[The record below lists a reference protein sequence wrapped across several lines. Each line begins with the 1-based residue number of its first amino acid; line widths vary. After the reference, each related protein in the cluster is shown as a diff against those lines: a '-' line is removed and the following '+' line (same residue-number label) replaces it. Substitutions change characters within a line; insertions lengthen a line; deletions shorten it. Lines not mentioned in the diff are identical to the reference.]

1 MKSIL
6 GWCFVV
12 LAAFAPTSAYAQ
24 APSDSVA
31 ALSGHATTTEDWS
44 VVPEYRIV
52 PGDKLVL
59 NFGPAPGGGN
69 DILREARVRPDG
81 RISVFPVGDVV
92 AAGRTIRDLEGA
104 LVDLLAAEFKAPR
117 VVIELQEAAGNQVH
131 VLGQVTSP
139 GSYAAGPFM
148 TLSQAITAAGGF
160 TEGAARNSVIVFHR
174 DGARNVRVARV
185 AFDRAIT
192 AGKLD
197 ADIPLSRFDIVF
209 VPRSTVGNLEVF
221 TRQVLGS
228 ANLGLNT
235 ALIGWELFNLERVF
249 PGISLRASPTNQ

>member
-1 MKSIL
+1 MKSFL
-6 GWCFVV
+6 AWCLVAV
-12 LAAFAPTSAYAQ
+12 AAFAPASARAQ
-24 APSDSVA
+24 AAADSAA
-31 ALSGHATTTEDWS
+31 ALSGHATTSEDWS
-44 VVPEYRIV
+44 MVPEYRIV
-52 PGDKLVL
+52 PGDRLVL
-59 NFGPAPGGGN
+59 NFGPAPGGAV
-69 DILREARVRPDG
+69 DILREAKVRPDG

-104 LVDLLAAEFKAPR
+104 VVDLLAAEFKQPR
-117 VVIELQEAAGNQVH
+117 VTIELVEASGNQIH
-131 VLGQVTSP
+131 VLGQVRDP
-139 GSYAAGPFM
+139 GSYPAGPFM
-148 TLSQAITAAGGF
+148 TLSQAVTAAGGF

-174 DGARNVRVARV
+174 DGAKNVRVARV

-209 VPRSTVGNLEVF
+209 VPRSTVGNIEVF

-235 ALIGWELFNLERVF
+235 ALVGWELFNLERVF
-249 PGISLRASPTNQ
+249 PGISLRASPSNP